1 MPLVTSFQS
10 FPKGTSGTVYGAQ
23 LAVDGWKAEAA
34 KHLHV
39 HAYTRSYLDTEMSCF
54 QCQAIVIPNVDDF
67 LEALKELPREHFD
80 KINALCGLTEKVE

>member
-23 LAVDGWKAEAA
+23 LAVDGWKSEAA

-54 QCQAIVIPNVDDF
+54 QCQAIVITDVDKF
-67 LEALKELPREHFD
+67 FEVLKGLPREYFD
-80 KINALCGLTEKVE
+80 KIYELCGLTEKVE